1 MNTWMTIKV
10 VGGKGT
16 KKVTKDVEQFFK
28 DFEAQISTTDKNS
41 EVYILNEKSCN
52 LSLSPSS
59 SPSSSTQICSGDLS
73 DGVFD
78 LTSMALKM
86 ADETD
91 GAFNPCLYPVTKAWG
106 FTTDSYKVP
115 DPQEISYL
123 LEKTDYKKVEI
134 GDENQIAFPSGM
146 MFDFGGIGKGYAGD
160 RLIEYLKNKNLRYGI
175 IDLGGNIQTFGHKPN
190 GSPWNIGIRNPVG
203 EGIIAGVS
211 IDEGA
216 VITSGG
222 YERFFTADDSNK
234 YIHIIDPKTG
244 MPVDNGLVSVTIVC
258 ESGAYGDALSTALF
272 VMGKEKAIEFWKNN
286 KGEEF
291 QFIIMSQSQADGF
304 EITYTAGLKEN
315 FSLLLDVDK
324 INIVEK

>member
-59 SPSSSTQICSGDLS
+59 STQICSADLT

-123 LEKTDYKKVEI
+123 LKKTDYKKVEI

-211 IDEGA
+211 INEGA

-234 YIHIIDPKTG
+234 YIHIIDLMKAEK
-244 MPVDNGLVSVTIVC
+244 NILGLMKYNSLRYEKLSGDKEGLSSVRVNDQ
-258 ESGAYGDALSTALF
+258 YR
-272 VMGKEKAIEFWKNN
+272 IEF
-286 KGEEF
+286 EE
-291 QFIIMSQSQADGF
+291 QIKDNEMIATICNIMELSNH
-304 EITYTAGLKEN
+304 YH
-315 FSLLLDVDK
+315 
-324 INIVEK
+324 